1 MFFNCR
7 SKEKGEIWILMK
19 FFPLFIPFL
28 LVSFGQTS
36 SIAKSVRKVSVGTL
50 HGQLRYSPEVFGVK
64 PGSKISLT
72 LKNSDEMIH
81 NLVLVRGNGEK
92 ADRLAEAA
100 LKLGEKGMEMGF
112 IPRDPSV
119 IAGIG
124 LVQPG
129 AKSSVEFT
137 APLEKGDY
145 SFVCTFP
152 GHSLSMRGVMKVV
165 DDPDSVSPEIDK
177 VASGT
182 TPKNGM
188 LEVGNE
194 ARVIRVHIAGVDSGR
209 SIAVGLPGGFN
220 YLFDAEK
227 LMVRTGWTGPFL
239 NVGRDRRSRGGG
251 PCSILGK
258 KFEVGSSEFPLRI
271 GNAEKIPTV
280 RFGGYSRI
288 GNPAFLYEVDG
299 VKVSQT
305 ATGNPD
311 GPGMT
316 YGFEVTDPPEDV
328 FFKVSSDGLR
338 VSTTAGEWKPDDGV
352 IRVPADESDEFFISI
367 QSI

>member
-1 MFFNCR
+1 
-7 SKEKGEIWILMK
+7 
-19 FFPLFIPFL
+19 
-28 LVSFGQTS
+28 
-36 SIAKSVRKVSVGTL
+36 
-50 HGQLRYSPEVFGVK
+50 
-64 PGSKISLT
+64 
-72 LKNSDEMIH
+72 MIH
-81 NLVLVRGNGEK
+81 NLVLVRGNGKE

-165 DDPDSVSPEIDK
+165 DDPDSVSSEIDK

-182 TPKNGM
+182 TPKNGV

-227 LMVRTGWTGPFL
+227 LMVRMGWTGSFL

-258 KFEVGSSEFPLRI
+258 KFEVGSGEFPLRI
-271 GNAEKIPTV
+271 GNAEKIPRV
-280 RFGGYSRI
+280 RFGGYSRT
-288 GNPAFLYEVDG
+288 GNPAFIYEVDG
-299 VKVSQT
+299 IKVRQT
-305 ATGNPD
+305 VTGNPS
-311 GPGMT
+311 GPGLT
-316 YGFEVTDPPEDV
+316 YGFAVMDPPEDV
-328 FFKVSSDGLR
+328 FFKVSPQGLQ
-338 VSTTAGEWKPDDGV
+338 VTTTEGEWKPDDGLV
-352 IRVPADESDEFFISI
+352 RVSADESDEFFISI
-367 QSI
+367 KPI